1 MGNISKLA
9 SQKPNQG
16 YFHRGQME
24 ELDTLSIYNVT
35 QVFNAKV
42 ILQMHIS
49 LVNIFS
55 SLTRFYV
62 REYVLLLS
70 GCLPSSLSLCLP

>member
-1 MGNISKLA
+1 MGDISKFA
-9 SQKPNQG
+9 GQKSNQG

-49 LVNIFS
+49 LVNMFS
-55 SLTRFYV
+55 SPTKFYV

-70 GCLPSSLSLCLP
+70 GCLPSSLSPYLP